1 VSLIPGTYQVRT
13 WQHSTL
19 GKEPLASISWMD
31 VDVAVLGGG
40 PGGYTAAIRAAQ
52 LGAKTACIEKESEL
66 GGTCLRIGC
75 IPTKAWV
82 QTAHF
87 LHQAHD
93 SFAKLGVH
101 VSEPQLDFGAAN
113 EWKAGVVKQM
123 TQGVA
128 SLFKANGVEWVRG
141 TGAFRDANTI
151 AVEGGEDVTFKSAII
166 ATGSFPLRP
175 PIEGL
180 DSERCVDSTG
190 LLAQSEVPGR
200 LVVLGGGII
209 GAEFASIFNRFG
221 SEVTIIEMLD
231 RLIPQE
237 DEDASKE
244 LAKQFGRRGIA
255 LHLGK
260 QCTGVDDSGSELTVH
275 FGDGETV
282 QADLMLVSVGRG
294 PTVEGLG
301 LEQIGVEF
309 DKSKGIAADEH
320 RRTTVPHIYAVG
332 DCAGYWQLAH
342 TAFREGEVAAENAC
356 GHDATIDNPA
366 VPRPIYTDPEIA
378 SVGLTEAEAREQYGD
393 DVAVGQFPWVANARA
408 VMQNETTGWVKSIH
422 ETRYGELLG
431 VVMVGPHV
439 TDLIEAGVVA
449 LDAESTVE
457 TVADGMA
464 AHPTLSEAVKEA
476 GLVAL
481 GRPIHVP
488 ARKRAPARA

>member
-1 VSLIPGTYQVRT
+1 
-13 WQHSTL
+13 
-19 GKEPLASISWMD
+19 MD

-52 LGAKTACIEKESEL
+52 LGASVACIEKETEL

-87 LHQAHD
+87 LHQAKD
-93 SFAKLGVH
+93 SYAKLGVL
-101 VSEPQLDFGAAN
+101 VGEPQLDFGAAN

-123 TQGVA
+123 TSGVA
-128 SLFKANGVEWVRG
+128 SLFKANGVEWVKG
-141 TGAFRDANTI
+141 SGAFRDANTI
-151 AVEGGEDVTFKSAII
+151 AVEGGEDVTFKTAVI

-175 PIEGL
+175 PIDGL
-180 DSERCVDSTG
+180 DSPRCVDSEG
-190 LLAQSEVPGR
+190 LLAQNEVPRR

-221 SEVTIIEMLD
+221 SEVTVIEMLD

-237 DEDASKE
+237 DEDAGKE
-244 LAKQFGRRGIA
+244 LAKQFQRRNLT

-260 QCTGVDDSGSELTVH
+260 QCTKVEDSGSELTVH
-275 FGDGETV
+275 FGEGETV

-309 DKSKGIAADEH
+309 DRRKGIAADEH

-356 GHDATIDNPA
+356 GHDAIVDNRA

-378 SVGLTEAEAREQYGD
+378 GVGLTEAEAREQYGD

-408 VMQNETTGWVKSIH
+408 VMQNETVGWVKSIH

-431 VVMVGPHV
+431 LVMVGPHV

-481 GRPIHVP
+481 GRAIHLP
-488 ARKRAPARA
+488 NRKRAPARA